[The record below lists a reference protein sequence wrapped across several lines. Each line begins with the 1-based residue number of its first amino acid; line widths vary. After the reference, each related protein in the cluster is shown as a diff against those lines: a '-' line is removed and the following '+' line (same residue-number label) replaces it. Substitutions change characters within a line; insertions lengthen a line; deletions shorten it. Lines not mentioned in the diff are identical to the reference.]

1 MPLFVAMGAAGA
13 QPRVQHVHGAM
24 TYGVLAM
31 DIFAVGNDNTGT
43 AADGG
48 GAPQRRHQEN

>member
-1 MPLFVAMGAAGA
+1 MGAAGA